1 MARSSFRL
9 FRERLAG
16 LRDALTRAGIP
27 WPDVAIQERRNTTAE
42 GAAGAAALLS
52 AHPRPTAIVAL
63 TDQLALG
70 ALEACRAAGLDVPG
84 QVSVT
89 GFDDIAAARMAQP
102 PLTTVAQPT
111 YLKGREAGQALL
123 AALDTEP
130 DLPPAATVLPVELV
144 VRGSTAP
151 ASAP

>member
-1 MARSSFRL
+1 MARASFRL
-9 FRERLAG
+9 FRERIAG
-16 LRDALTRAGIP
+16 LREALTGAGIA
-27 WPDVAIQERRNTTAE
+27 WEDVALQERRNTTAE

-52 AHPRPTAIVAL
+52 AQPRPTAIVAL

-70 ALEACRAAGLDVPG
+70 ALAACRAAGLDVPG

-89 GFDDIAAARMAQP
+89 GFDDIAAARTAQP

-123 AALDTEP
+123 AALDAEP
-130 DLPPAATVLPVELV
+130 DLPPATTVLPVELV

-151 ASAP
+151 PS